1 MKSKSVK
8 RKVYLVKYRTSGEV
22 FDYKIKYV
30 IAKTMQQAM
39 NVITEVL
46 ETKDEVWFESVL
58 MEGEVD
64 YEVK

>member
-46 ETKDEVWFESVL
+46 ETKDEVWFKSVL

>member
-8 RKVYLVKYRTSGEV
+8 RKVYLVEYRTSGEV

-46 ETKDEVWFESVL
+46 ETKDEVWFKSVL